1 MLVLTR
7 KLNESIHIGTD
18 IEIFVVEIKD
28 DHVKIGIKA
37 PKDVPVH
44 RAEIYKSILEE
55 NSLAASTSEA
65 ALQNLGELLPEK
77 PSQQDP

>member
-7 KLNESIHIGTD
+7 KINESINIGKD
-18 IEIFVVEIKD
+18 IEIFIVEIKD

-44 RAEIYKSILEE
+44 RQEIYKSILKE
-55 NSLAASTSEA
+55 NELAAAASKA
-65 ALQNLGELLPEK
+65 ALQSASKAFPKNFLKNP
-77 PSQQDP
+77 

>member
-7 KLNESIHIGTD
+7 KVNESINIGND

-44 RAEIYKSILEE
+44 RAEVYKSIIEE
-55 NSLAASTSEA
+55 NSLAASAPEA
-65 ALQNLGELLPEK
+65 ALQDISEILTKKNPRK
-77 PSQQDP
+77 A

>member
-7 KLNESIHIGTD
+7 KLNESINIGTD

-65 ALQNLGELLPEK
+65 ALQNIGELLTKKNPRK
-77 PSQQDP
+77 A

>member
-37 PKDVPVH
+37 PKDIPVH

>member
-7 KLNESIHIGTD
+7 KLNESINIGTD

-37 PKDVPVH
+37 PKDVPVY
-44 RAEIYKSILEE
+44 RAEIFKSILEE
-55 NSLAASTSEA
+55 NSLAAATPGE
-65 ALQNLGELLPEK
+65 ALQKLSEILGK
-77 PSQQDP
+77 DPPKDP

>member
-7 KLNESIHIGTD
+7 KLNESINIGTD

-65 ALQNLGELLPEK
+65 ALQNIGEILTKKNPRK
-77 PSQQDP
+77 A

>member
-7 KLNESIHIGTD
+7 KVNESINIGND

-65 ALQNLGELLPEK
+65 ALQNIGELLTKKNPRK
-77 PSQQDP
+77 A

>member
-7 KLNESIHIGTD
+7 KLNESINIGTD

-44 RAEIYKSILEE
+44 RAEVYKSIIEE
-55 NSLAASTSEA
+55 NSLAASAPEA
-65 ALQNLGELLPEK
+65 ALQDISEILTKNNPREA
-77 PSQQDP
+77 

>member
-7 KLNESIHIGTD
+7 KLNESINIGTD

-44 RAEIYKSILEE
+44 RAEVYKSIIEE
-55 NSLAASTSEA
+55 NSLAASTPEA
-65 ALQNLGELLPEK
+65 ALQDISEILTKNNPREA
-77 PSQQDP
+77 

>member
-7 KLNESIHIGTD
+7 KLNESINIGTD

-28 DHVKIGIKA
+28 DRVKIGIKA

-65 ALQNLGELLPEK
+65 ALQNIGEILTKKNPRK
-77 PSQQDP
+77 A